1 MKYIATLS
9 GDRMDIA
16 TLFSGIGSP
25 EQGAKRVYGDYNLV
39 FACEW
44 DKFAR
49 QSFEANYEI
58 DPQHFHNDINDMDGT
73 QYRGKVDILV
83 GGSPCQD
90 FSIAGLRAGVDGQ
103 KGVLIYQY
111 YRLVKEVQPEIIIY
125 ENVDGMMDKKHIKSS
140 MEFIWSLSDL
150 GYHIKY
156 EILNTKDYGVP
167 QNRER
172 IFLVGFKDVDHYY
185 SFSFAPKIKLKKRL
199 KDILEDNVDEKYYL
213 SDKLLDGFQNHKDRH
228 TKKGTG
234 FIFSP
239 KGGYDIA
246 NCLRANAA
254 LCPTDNTIKVIGT
267 LDIKGNDQIKRVYS
281 TDGLSPTITTMGG
294 GNRQPK
300 ILQRARGFND
310 GGLFDVCPTITTNS
324 LQDNNHLDD
333 GYRIRRLTPREC
345 FRLQDFHDDFK
356 FVVSNSQLYK
366 QAGNSISVNIMEM
379 IFKQIEL
386 SRHSKQQHTLF

>member
-1 MKYIATLS
+1 MN
-9 GDRMDIA
+9 IA

-58 DPQHFHNDINDMDGT
+58 EPQHFHNDINDMDGT
-73 QYRGKVDILV
+73 KYRGKVDILV

-111 YRLVKEVQPEIIIY
+111 FRIIKEVEPPIFIY
-125 ENVDGMMDKKHIKSS
+125 ENVKGMLSDKGGRVIKD
-140 MEFIWSLSDL
+140 FVQAFRDL
-150 GYHIKY
+150 GYYCHY
-156 EILNTKDYGVP
+156 EVLNTKDYGVP

-172 IFLVGFKDVDHYY
+172 IFLVGFKNVDHYY
-185 SFSFAPKIKLKKRL
+185 NFSFAPKIQLDKRL
-199 KDILEDNVDEKYYL
+199 KDVLEHDVDDKYYL
-213 SDKLLDGFQNHKDRH
+213 SDKMIDGFKRKKNKNYKFEPHTRDDEYSKCLVSSYHKSAITNPYIMEPNCTPIGMLDM
-228 TKKGTG
+228 GG
-234 FIFSP
+234 FES
-239 KGGYDIA
+239 
-246 NCLRANAA
+246 
-254 LCPTDNTIKVIGT
+254 T
-267 LDIKGNDQIKRVYS
+267 KRVYS
-281 TDGLSPTITTMGG
+281 TDGLSPTLKTGT
-294 GNRQPK
+294 NNSPK
-300 ILQRARGFND
+300 IIQRARGYNN
-310 GGLFDVCPTITTNS
+310 GGLFDICPTITTNS
-324 LQDNNHLDD
+324 WQDNNHLDE

-345 FRLQDFHDDFK
+345 FSLQDFPDDFK

-366 QAGNSISVNIMEM
+366 QAGNSISVNMMEM
-379 IFKQIEL
+379 IFEQIEL

>member
-9 GDRMDIA
+9 GDRMNIA

-172 IFLVGFKDVDHYY
+172 IFLVGFKNVDHYY
-185 SFSFAPKIKLKKRL
+185 SFSFAPKIQLDKRL
-199 KDILEDNVDEKYYL
+199 KDVLEHDVDDKYYL
-213 SDKLLDGFQNHKDRH
+213 SDKMIDGFKRKKNKNYKFEPHTRDDEYSKCLVSSYHKSAITNPYIMEPNCTPIGMLDM
-228 TKKGTG
+228 GG
-234 FIFSP
+234 FES
-239 KGGYDIA
+239 
-246 NCLRANAA
+246 
-254 LCPTDNTIKVIGT
+254 T
-267 LDIKGNDQIKRVYS
+267 KRVYS
-281 TDGLSPTITTMGG
+281 TDGLSPTLKTGT
-294 GNRQPK
+294 NNSPK
-300 ILQRARGFND
+300 IIQRARGYNN
-310 GGLFDVCPTITTNS
+310 GGLFDICPTITTNS
-324 LQDNNHLDD
+324 WQDNNHLDE

-345 FRLQDFHDDFK
+345 FSLQDFPDDFK

-366 QAGNSISVNIMEM
+366 QAGNSISVNMMEM
-379 IFKQIEL
+379 IFEQIEL